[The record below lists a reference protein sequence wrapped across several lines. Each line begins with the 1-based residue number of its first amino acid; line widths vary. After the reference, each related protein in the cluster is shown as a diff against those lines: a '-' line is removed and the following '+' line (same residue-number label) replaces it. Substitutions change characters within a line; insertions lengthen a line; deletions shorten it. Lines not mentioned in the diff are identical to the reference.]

1 MKMKALP
8 WLLCAVFSGVSVSA
22 QARVNIDVDIGIPL
36 PGGHVHQ
43 APPPP
48 PPPRPSHRPSH
59 SHHDSY
65 DDGEYADDSY
75 QDEGQGQ
82 RGGRSFNV
90 PPDRVPPRGA
100 CKVWFTGLPPDRQSP
115 PMNCGKAR
123 ADARRWGGMVIW
135 ASGPE
140 SYRDGRVAAEDYG
153 PHRLHGVPPDR
164 LPPPGMCR
172 VWRDNA
178 PPDRQARPESC
189 ASATHHA
196 RQEGGRVLYMP
207 GP

>member
-1 MKMKALP
+1 MNRKVLSC
-8 WLLCAVFSGVSVSA
+8 LLGVAFVGASLAA
-22 QARVNIDVDIGIPL
+22 QARVNVDVDVDIHLPL
-36 PGGHVHQ
+36 PGGHAQ
-43 APPPP
+43 ERDD
-48 PPPRPSHRPSH
+48 PPRPSHRPHHSRDDDDDYAYDSH
-59 SHHDSY
+59 DGDS
-65 DDGEYADDSY
+65 
-75 QDEGQGQ
+75 GQAHGHAS
-82 RGGRSFNV
+82 GGRSFNV

-153 PHRLHGVPPDR
+153 SHRLHGVPPDR

-178 PPDRQARPESC
+178 PPDRQAPPESC
-189 ASATHHA
+189 ASASRHA
-196 RQEGGRVLYMP
+196 QAEGGRVLYMP